1 MHGNIFSKRISN
13 KQDINIVDWY
23 SGIKNIISNEKD
35 DLARKVAYSLYAC
48 YYHERQS
55 IISSTYTQLLEIF
68 TENRLTFIRNK
79 IKDFS
84 TEEKYS
90 YLSKIYKEN
99 LIKTESYQTFLMI
112 RNICETLSKGQIKT
126 LEKMFNGYGI
136 NINLSKE
143 VSKMKI
149 ISNEALKDVCRN
161 GSLFFL

>member
-1 MHGNIFSKRISN
+1 
-13 KQDINIVDWY
+13 
-23 SGIKNIISNEKD
+23 
-35 DLARKVAYSLYAC
+35 
-48 YYHERQS
+48 
-55 IISSTYTQLLEIF
+55 
-68 TENRLTFIRNK
+68 
-79 IKDFS
+79 
-84 TEEKYS
+84 
-90 YLSKIYKEN
+90 
-99 LIKTESYQTFLMI
+99 MI